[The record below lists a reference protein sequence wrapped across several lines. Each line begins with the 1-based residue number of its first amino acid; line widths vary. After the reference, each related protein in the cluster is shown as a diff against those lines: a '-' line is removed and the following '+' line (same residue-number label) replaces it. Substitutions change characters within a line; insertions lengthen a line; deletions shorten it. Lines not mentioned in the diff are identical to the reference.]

1 MQVNSF
7 INNNRIIGI
16 VGNSGS
22 GKSTFINNFTESRK
36 VGIVNYDIINGTLV
50 NDQIEYYVKK
60 YEYKLH
66 ELEDRKKEIIQMLGI
81 SSNILEKNIYEI
93 SESELSKVLIASV
106 LLYNPE
112 MIILDDMLESFDNKS
127 KEKILKLFIKLKK
140 FFNKTILIVSS
151 NVDDIY
157 EFIDDI
163 IVIDEGKVLIYGNKK
178 ILLENFDLLKEKN
191 IRVPN
196 IVYFIK
202 KMRDNNIRLDNVDSI
217 NELIKTMY
225 REMR

>member
-60 YEYKLH
+60 YEYKLG